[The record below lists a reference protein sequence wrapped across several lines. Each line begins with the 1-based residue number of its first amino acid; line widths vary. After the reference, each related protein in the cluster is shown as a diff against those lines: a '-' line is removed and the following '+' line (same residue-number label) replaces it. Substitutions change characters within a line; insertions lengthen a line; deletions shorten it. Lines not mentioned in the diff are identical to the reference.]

1 MPRPSTTTVRDLR
14 KSNRS
19 RALWQVFLNGPLTRQ
34 EVAAVAGLSSATVS
48 NLVGALL
55 AEGVVAEVGLEDS
68 NGGRPRGLLQV
79 NPDYGY
85 VIGADVGETAVL
97 VELFDLTLRLRARH
111 TSVTGMTTVL
121 DPGDVVNRIVEG
133 VQSVI
138 AESGV
143 PERAILGLGVAV
155 PGLVEHRNEQRNEHP
170 DAAVVH
176 GQSVGWQAVPLE
188 ADLRARL
195 DLPILVDN
203 GAKTLGQAERWLGAA
218 RDTDNAVIVLLG
230 IGAGTCIV
238 SNGEVYRGA
247 TSSAGEWG
255 HTTVVAGGRTC
266 RCGADGCLE
275 AYVGAGAIV
284 ARYEQLKRRRRAA
297 RPAEL
302 EGRIAAIIEARHR
315 DPAAAKV
322 LAETVTYLGAGIADL
337 VNLFNPERVVVGGWL
352 GQALS
357 EALLPS
363 IREAAAGRALHL
375 PFSRVE
381 IVKAELGQ
389 DAVALGGATLPIARL
404 LSAGAVEHPAYRP
417 AGHPAGHPEPARRG
431 TGRRTAGPLVTLEQH
446 QRASDDASY
455 SPRG

>member
-48 NLVGALL
+48 NLVGGLL

-97 VELFDLTLRLRARH
+97 VELFDLTLRMRARH
-111 TSVTGMTTVL
+111 TSVTGPTTAL
-121 DPGDVVNRIVEG
+121 DPGDAVNRIVEG
-133 VQSVI
+133 VESVI

-143 PERAILGLGVAV
+143 PERLILGVGVAV
-155 PGLVEHRNEQRNEHP
+155 PGLVEHR

-176 GQSVGWQAVPLE
+176 GQSVGWHAVPLE
-188 ADLRARL
+188 ADLRARI
-195 DLPILVDN
+195 DLPIMVDN

-275 AYVGAGAIV
+275 AYIGAGAIV

-302 EGRIAAIIEARHR
+302 EARIAAIIEARHR
-315 DPAAAKV
+315 DPAAARV
-322 LAETVTYLGAGIADL
+322 LDETVTYLGAGIADL

-357 EALLPS
+357 DALLPS

-404 LSAGAVEHPAYRP
+404 LSAGAVEP
-417 AGHPAGHPEPARRG
+417 PEPVRRAAHL
-431 TGRRTAGPLVTLEQH
+431 TG
-446 QRASDDASY
+446 S
-455 SPRG
+455 